1 MPAPGSTVAA
11 MMSGGLDTTVVIGLL
26 LKKYKLNIIPFY
38 FERYWPGDDNSKT
51 LSAAQEIFSLYQREY
66 PNQLED
72 LNILTSFFPSK
83 EVVVDLEKIVWEE
96 ISAKKT
102 KNVKGMPFELDFFIQ
117 VIITYLRTYK
127 REEVK
132 TVFLGINVNDTRYLN
147 HHRLTALRALML
159 QTCVELND
167 FDWQISSLPIEET
180 LGFFLDKNDLLEI
193 GNKNNFPIFES
204 VTCRKGNRFHCGI
217 CPLCAGRKEAFLKTH
232 IKDQTI
238 YESERS
244 DLIGHLKKKNKVL
257 NRILKKL

>member
-1 MPAPGSTVAA
+1 MKQELIKIREDTQIRKNIETLLLKARKYVFKMPAPGSTVAA

-102 KNVKGMPFELDFFIQ
+102 KNVKGM
-117 VIITYLRTYK
+117 
-127 REEVK
+127 
-132 TVFLGINVNDTRYLN
+132 
-147 HHRLTALRALML
+147 
-159 QTCVELND
+159 
-167 FDWQISSLPIEET
+167 
-180 LGFFLDKNDLLEI
+180 
-193 GNKNNFPIFES
+193 
-204 VTCRKGNRFHCGI
+204 
-217 CPLCAGRKEAFLKTH
+217 
-232 IKDQTI
+232 
-238 YESERS
+238 
-244 DLIGHLKKKNKVL
+244 
-257 NRILKKL
+257 